1 MRMRMRLIAVILLI
15 AAVLTGCSGPAT
27 GGGPQNA
34 PRGDV
39 TRLDGVQIREYKGE
53 KLGSVDDFRENSIK
67 GPQQVDRETYR
78 LRVKGL
84 VNAPRD
90 YTYSQIT
97 SGHAAYEKVV
107 QLDCVEGWSV
117 KVLWQGILVSDLIKE
132 VGAKGSANTVI
143 FRAADGYSTSLP
155 LSYIEDNAILLAY
168 RMNGVTLPAERG
180 FPLQL
185 VAEDKWGYK
194 WAKWITEIE
203 LSDDPAYRGYWE
215 SRGYS
220 NSGDRDKSS
229 RGD

>member
-1 MRMRMRLIAVILLI
+1 MRRRMGIVPVILLI
-15 AAVLTGCSGPAT
+15 SAALVGCSGPAP
-27 GGGPQNA
+27 GGGPQNT

-39 TRLDGVQIREYKGE
+39 IKLDGVQIREYKGE

-67 GPQQVDRETYR
+67 GPQQVDKETYR
-78 LRVKGL
+78 LRVMGL

-155 LSYIEDNAILLAY
+155 LSYIEDNAILIAY

-220 NSGDRDKSS
+220 SSGDRNKSS